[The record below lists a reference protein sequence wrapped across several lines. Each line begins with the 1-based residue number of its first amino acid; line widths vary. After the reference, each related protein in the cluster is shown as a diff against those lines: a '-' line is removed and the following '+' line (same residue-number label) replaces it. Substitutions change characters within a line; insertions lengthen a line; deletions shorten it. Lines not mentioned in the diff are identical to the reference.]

1 MAMASSTSHVYKK
14 CNETIILPPRRRLGP
29 QFALH
34 TRFLVVAALAVAAA
48 MAVVVVVAMSGYM

>member
-1 MAMASSTSHVYKK
+1 MLASSISHVHKERD
-14 CNETIILPPRRRLGP
+14 ETFILPPRRRLGP